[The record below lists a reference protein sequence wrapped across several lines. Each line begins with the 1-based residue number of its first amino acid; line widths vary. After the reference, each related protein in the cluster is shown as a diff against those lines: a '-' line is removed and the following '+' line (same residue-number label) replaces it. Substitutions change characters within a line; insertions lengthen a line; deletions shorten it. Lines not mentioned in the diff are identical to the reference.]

1 MNTNSILPIEYNER
15 LKEILDLSWKILKTR
30 FIEGRHEILKEA
42 PFQHYFANII
52 SNIGESYCTKRND
65 IFLVDLETKCNDI
78 KGKSK
83 YIDITCSFPTNKA
96 SSALELKFKT
106 EKQSAQDHGRIDAFI
121 DIEALE
127 LVCKKNY
134 YDFGRFY
141 MITDSKTYLHKSVK
155 GVGTVFT
162 TYNGAITKNNSS
174 FHYPSKGRENVEVNL
189 SNSYTFNWEQIKDWY
204 FLELEIEIEKVN

>member
-1 MNTNSILPIEYNER
+1 MNKEIILSEDYKKR

-30 FIEGRHEILKEA
+30 FIEGKHEMLKEA
-42 PFQHYFANII
+42 PFQHHFANVI
-52 SNIGESYCTKRND
+52 SNIGETYCTKRD
-65 IFLVDLETKCNDI
+65 DLFLVDLETKCNNI

-83 YIDITCSFPTNKA
+83 YIDITCSFPNNEV

-106 EKQSAQDHGRIDAFI
+106 AKQGAQDHGRIDAFI

-127 LVCKKNY
+127 LACKNKN

-141 MITDSKTYLHKSVK
+141 MITDSKTYLHKSNK

-162 TYNGAITKNNSS
+162 TYDRAITEKNST
-174 FHYPSKGRENVEVNL
+174 FQYPSKGRESVVVNL
-189 SNSYTFNWEQIKDWY
+189 TNSYTFNWEQVGNWY
-204 FLELEIEIEKVN
+204 FLELEIEIKK